1 MAKKQQSPTPT
12 FTPEFCEAQYNN
24 SVRVADFFE
33 VQARWPVD
41 AALARRT
48 QSGQFNLHYGDSAD
62 ETLDFFPARRAGAP
76 LFVFMHGGY
85 WRALNKS
92 DFSWIAPALVAQ
104 GAAVAIVDYG
114 LAPANPIEEIV
125 RQMLRAHAWLYRH
138 AEQLDFNGDHIV
150 TSGHSAGGH
159 LTAMMMAARWPQWSA
174 GLPADLI
181 KGGLAI
187 SGLYDLEPIAMAP
200 FLSNLG
206 LTPARVARLSPA
218 YFGAATAAP
227 LITAVGGAESEEFK
241 RQNALIA
248 TRWPA
253 NFVRDVPLPGLTHMN
268 ACDGFAESGSPLLQ
282 AARELLKL

>member
-1 MAKKQQSPTPT
+1 MAKKPQSSTPKL
-12 FTPEFCEAQYNN
+12 TPEFCELEYNN
-24 SVRVADFFE
+24 SVRVADFFD
-33 VQARWPVD
+33 VQARWPID

-48 QSGQFNLHYGDSAD
+48 QSGQFNLHYGDDAA

-85 WRALNKS
+85 WRALSKS

-125 RQMLRAHAWLYRH
+125 RQMLRAHAWLYRN
-138 AEQLDFNGDHIV
+138 ADKLDFNRDHIV

-159 LTAMMMAARWPQWSA
+159 LTAMMMAARWQQWA
-174 GLPADLI
+174 PDLPADLI
-181 KGGLAI
+181 KGGLGI

-206 LTPARVARLSPA
+206 LDPERVALLSPA
-218 YFGAATAAP
+218 YFDSGSTTP
-227 LITAVGGAESEEFK
+227 LITAVGGNESDEFK

-248 TRWPA
+248 TRWPG
-253 NFVRDVPLPGLTHMN
+253 NFVRDVPLPGLTHMSV
-268 ACDGFAESGSPLLQ
+268 CDGFAEPGSPLLQ